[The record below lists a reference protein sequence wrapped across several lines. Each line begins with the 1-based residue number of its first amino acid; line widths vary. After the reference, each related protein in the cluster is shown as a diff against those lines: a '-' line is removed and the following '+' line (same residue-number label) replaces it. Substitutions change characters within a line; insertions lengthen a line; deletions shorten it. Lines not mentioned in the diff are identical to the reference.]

1 MRPLSSP
8 EPVHSLS
15 ERPALISTL
24 WVRPSVGTF
33 PVPEFLFA
41 LCVIFLFAACDSV
54 KLVFTQ
60 QVAGCLGGCVC
71 AHASK
76 CVCTHAH
83 LSYCYWRTP
92 LLHRFWPWKDLSG
105 ILRKTGDACGRSFP
119 GHCYRD
125 AAEGV
130 GGTQQRQVT
139 VEMLGCH
146 CRQM

>member
-76 CVCTHAH
+76 CVHA
-83 LSYCYWRTP
+83 RTLELLLLENTTPSRVLALEGP
-92 LLHRFWPWKDLSG
+92 LRHTKEDRGCLWPVISRALLQRRSRRGGGNSAEAGDC
-105 ILRKTGDACGRSFP
+105 GDAGMS
-119 GHCYRD
+119 
-125 AAEGV
+125 
-130 GGTQQRQVT
+130 
-139 VEMLGCH
+139 L
-146 CRQM
+146 